1 MGASSPPSVVGAG
14 GGLVVVVVVVVV
26 VAWLGLWCC
35 CPQERHVDWPPLE
48 LGGRPALRASA

>member
-14 GGLVVVVVVVVV
+14 GGLVVVVVV